1 MAAIDKNNNTIQNP
15 EVQKEEYDNEIKR
28 ERTKRQNRNIPRLLM
43 YAAAT
48 LSFISFLTTADGM
61 TAVIGKDDLWKAY
74 FISFG
79 IQAIVLILGTRFFK
93 VWEIIKKSNEKKE
106 VTTPRRNGV
115 FNMFVRAL
123 MVVLYFCS
131 IAFSSFFS
139 FVFLANHAYDEVK
152 PSDYNIAIEQFL
164 VSETKNLKDINDA
177 TGRVMLAEIQRN
189 APKFNSLISEF
200 KTSASTDLKKIISN
214 ANLTKNETTS
224 IPKERRFNA
233 QTIIDRYGPN
243 DAQIQMIR
251 EHESKIN
258 AVADGYE
265 TSYSSYSTLYEE
277 LQSFS
282 DPNLA
287 DQRSSRIDS
296 EIKTLNS
303 YIESLSNINDTLS
316 WINTPLQQAKSSITI
331 ELNTLIKSYNDLKV
345 VYDQIKEAD
354 LTTEANI
361 SLQRIY
367 ETIYS
372 PENVAEE
379 DVDNAITDLK
389 TIITEYLK
397 TSETIDNEV
406 VQSVSACITY
416 LGEFKKYQGL
426 DNGLADFER
435 NTLNQVYIINQNS
448 ESVTPE
454 KLGDLN
460 LESSNDEDV
469 SKSTSVSTSNTDS
482 ENIILYNEVT
492 YDEWKKLRREDMA
505 QFIRLLKTLPDVK
518 LLVQTIEN
526 TNSTSTTE
534 LNELQS
540 YNDYVNATLTK
551 AYDLNRRTLE
561 NINEVERACK
571 FLTSEYKFMAIF
583 CSLIAFFMDFAS
595 FLIGIFLFYN
605 DKDKP
610 QKIAST
616 KQETPNPVI

>member
-1 MAAIDKNNNTIQNP
+1 MTSFDENNNTNQNP
-15 EVQKEEYDNEIKR
+15 EVHKVEGDNKSEFEKAKQR
-28 ERTKRQNRNIPRLLM
+28 NRNIPKLLM

-61 TAVIGKDDLWKAY
+61 AAVIGEDDLWKAY

-93 VWEIIKKSNEKKE
+93 VWEIIKESSKLKESGSQKNNAFKKI
-106 VTTPRRNGV
+106 VQS
-115 FNMFVRAL
+115 L

-152 PSDYNIAIEQFL
+152 PNDYNIAIEKFL
-164 VSETKNLKDINDA
+164 VWETKNIKDINDA
-177 TGRVMLAEIQRN
+177 TGRVMLAEIQKY
-189 APKFNSLISEF
+189 APDFNTLISGF
-200 KTSASTDLKKIISN
+200 KTSASSDLKKIISG
-214 ANLTKNETTS
+214 ANLTKNETSS
-224 IPKERRFNA
+224 IPQERRFNA
-233 QTIIDRYGPN
+233 QTIIDRYRLN

-251 EHESKIN
+251 EYESKIN
-258 AVADGYE
+258 AVAEGYQ
-265 TSYSSYSTLYEE
+265 TSYSSYSNLYDE

-282 DPNLA
+282 DPKLA
-287 DQRSSRIDS
+287 EQRSSRIDS

-303 YIESLSNINDTLS
+303 YIESLSNINDTFS
-316 WINTPLQQAKSSITI
+316 TINTPLQQAKASITI

-354 LTTEANI
+354 LTTEAAI
-361 SLQRIY
+361 SLQKVY

-379 DVDNAITDLK
+379 DIDNAITDLK

-397 TSETIDNEV
+397 NSETIDDKV

-416 LGEFKKYQGL
+416 LGEFKKYQDL
-426 DNGLADFER
+426 DNGLSDFER
-435 NTLNQVYIINQNS
+435 NILNQVYIINVDS
-448 ESVTPE
+448 ESINPE
-454 KLGDLN
+454 ESGDSN
-460 LESSNDEDV
+460 LKSSNDENRV
-469 SKSTSVSTSNTDS
+469 ESTSESSTNTDS
-482 ENIILYNEVT
+482 ENIILYNEVN
-492 YDEWKKLRREDMA
+492 YDEWKKIRREDMA

-518 LLVQTIEN
+518 LLVQTMEE
-526 TNSTSTTE
+526 TNSTSATE

-540 YNDYVNATLTK
+540 YNDYVNTTLSE
-551 AYDLNRRTLE
+551 AYHLNRTTLE
-561 NINEVERACK
+561 NINEVERAWE
-571 FLTSEYKFMAIF
+571 FLKSQYKFMAIF
-583 CSLIAFFMDFAS
+583 CGLIAFFMDFAS

-610 QKIAST
+610 EKASSAT
-616 KQETPNPVI
+616 